1 MKKKQ
6 RKKGRNL
13 IVILVIVI
21 LLALFCAEPIKQQIT
36 KSVYKKEYSEYVTKY
51 AEQYGVEENLIYALI
66 KAESNFNPDA
76 VSHQNAKGLMQL
88 MQSTAEDLAKKS
100 KIELNN
106 ENILVEN
113 NGFKLSKLT
122 YFIKPTLFKKIIT
135 LVKKKRNK
143 AVLPIT
149 SGPFLIIN
157 NIGKINNMVINIFG
171 VSNKYFIL
179 EKFIKSF
186 SIITNTKISTKTI
199 IKFIIFEMTFEK
211 YLLIN
216 SNIFI
221 SLLLI

>member
-100 KIELNN
+100 KINLNN
-106 ENILVEN
+106 EIILEPEVNIQLGTQYIASLLNKYDCVEVALAAYN
-113 NGFKLSKLT
+113 AG
-122 YFIKPTLFKKIIT
+122 
-135 LVKKKRNK
+135 
-143 AVLPIT
+143 
-149 SGPFLIIN
+149 SGNVDKWISS
-157 NIGKINNMVINIFG
+157 GKIKADGSDIENIPY
-171 VSNKYFIL
+171 K
-179 EKFIKSF
+179 E
-186 SIITNTKISTKTI
+186 TNTYVRKIMRDYEIYKQ
-199 IKFIIFEMTFEK
+199 
-211 YLLIN
+211 L
-216 SNIFI
+216 
-221 SLLLI
+221 